1 VADVLAAEDWAR
13 ARAGEL
19 AASGKKALSRGAG
32 LS

>member
-19 AASGKKALSRGAG
+19 LWAARA
-32 LS
+32 